1 VHRVDGVNAVT
12 GGAEITK
19 KLARCPANAR
29 RAPRPR
35 LGTYR
40 PCYGLLVGITRRI
53 LESAQSGLSRLTSLV
68 IVDDEPL
75 SHVEGAALQAEL
87 TVRKAGRERSP
98 RPAQDNPLARLA
110 TSDPAARAARA
121 AAAAERASRIHR
133 ERDERAARQRA
144 AADEAFRRMK
154 DQAAR
159 AGSAG
164 ATSSG
169 SSASPGSG
177 ARTNHTGRPPR
188 PGSTEAQVLEWYRVL
203 DLQVGADMAQ
213 IKTSYRQLMRKYHP
227 DMHAGNPQKQKAAT
241 ELSMRVTTAYNGL
254 VAHFDKK

>member
-1 VHRVDGVNAVT
+1 
-12 GGAEITK
+12 
-19 KLARCPANAR
+19 
-29 RAPRPR
+29 
-35 LGTYR
+35 
-40 PCYGLLVGITRRI
+40 VGITRRI

-75 SHVEGAALQAEL
+75 SHVETAALQAEL
-87 TVRKAGRERSP
+87 TVRKAGRERAP
-98 RPAQDNPLARLA
+98 RLAQDNPLAKLA

-121 AAAAERASRIHR
+121 AAAGERASRVHR

-154 DQAAR
+154 EQAAR
-159 AGSAG
+159 GGGGTGGAGG

-169 SSASPGSG
+169 G
-177 ARTNHTGRPPR
+177 ARGYTHSHSHSGRPPR

-203 DLQVGADMAQ
+203 DLQVGVDMAQ
-213 IKTSYRQLMRKYHP
+213 IKTAYRQLMRKYHP
-227 DMHAGNPQKQKAAT
+227 DMHAGNPSKQKAAT

>member
-1 VHRVDGVNAVT
+1 
-12 GGAEITK
+12 
-19 KLARCPANAR
+19 
-29 RAPRPR
+29 
-35 LGTYR
+35 
-40 PCYGLLVGITRRI
+40 VGITRRI

-75 SHVEGAALQAEL
+75 SHVETAALQAEL
-87 TVRKAGRERSP
+87 TVRKAGRERAP

-121 AAAAERASRIHR
+121 AAAAERATRVHR

-154 DQAAR
+154 EQAAR
-159 AGSAG
+159 AGSA
-164 ATSSG
+164 TSSG
-169 SSASPGSG
+169 GTRSY
-177 ARTNHTGRPPR
+177 THTSTGTGTGTGTGTRRPPR
-188 PGSTEAQVLEWYRVL
+188 PGTTEAQVLEWYRVL

-213 IKTSYRQLMRKYHP
+213 IKTAYRQLMRKYHP
-227 DMHAGNPQKQKAAT
+227 DMHAGNPNKQKAAT